1 MNNKDNGK
9 EKKIFDGCKFCME
22 IRGFKCDKAE
32 ELFNHPSILSSYSPD
47 NCLEDEKFVSK
58 KPFEFPLQCYGYGP
72 ALLRF
77 CECCQIVYRSRVNVF
92 SHTLNETCPH
102 CGNAGVPISDIYQ
115 DTYGIYYEEDDYY
128 TAYFPRCPYVD
139 GLGCEYNNSERCGKE
154 CIFHPYHIYGS
165 KTLTSVFATPEE
177 LKEYNLDCLELAE
190 SIFCGQQHPTHEEEY
205 QKAIDFLR
213 HYEAD
218 DAYRLTPCYGN
229 CDGMCELCPIDG
241 REKEY
246 VFNDIEGRLN
256 YIKESLQCEKIHLC
270 SLYADLLDITLVL
283 NQVADGRFDKFV
295 SLIREVCVRMDKGE
309 ADDCVA
315 LVVSL
320 FETAK
325 ALTKVDKSYMKSK
338 G

>member
-102 CGNAGVPISDIYQ
+102 CGNAGTPISDIYQ
-115 DTYGIYYEEDDYY
+115 DTYGIYYAEDDYY

-139 GLGCEYNNSERCGKE
+139 GR
-154 CIFHPYHIYGS
+154 
-165 KTLTSVFATPEE
+165 T
-177 LKEYNLDCLELAE
+177 
-190 SIFCGQQHPTHEEEY
+190 
-205 QKAIDFLR
+205 
-213 HYEAD
+213 
-218 DAYRLTPCYGN
+218 
-229 CDGMCELCPIDG
+229 
-241 REKEY
+241 
-246 VFNDIEGRLN
+246 
-256 YIKESLQCEKIHLC
+256 
-270 SLYADLLDITLVL
+270 
-283 NQVADGRFDKFV
+283 
-295 SLIREVCVRMDKGE
+295 
-309 ADDCVA
+309 
-315 LVVSL
+315 
-320 FETAK
+320 
-325 ALTKVDKSYMKSK
+325 
-338 G
+338 